1 MFTGIVEN
9 IGQIKRIEKEGTNI
23 HFYVESEIT
32 PLLKIDQSVAHN
44 GVCLT
49 VVEIVNSSYKV
60 TAVAETL
67 AKTSLANWNEGDFIN
82 LERAMSVN
90 ARLDG
95 HFVQGHVDQT
105 ATCIEIED
113 KEGSWIFHF
122 EFNDKPQ
129 YFIPNKGSICIDG
142 VSLTVIESVG
152 KRFYVTIIPY
162 TFEHTCFQYFKIGS
176 IVNIEFDI
184 LGKYIEKYL
193 QNYLPATK

>member
-9 IGQIKRIEKEGTNI
+9 ISRIAKIESEGSNK
-23 HFYVESEIT
+23 HFYIESTIASK
-32 PLLKIDQSVAHN
+32 LKIDQSVAHN

-49 VVEIVNSSYKV
+49 VVEIKDSVFKV

-67 AKTSLANWNEGDFIN
+67 LKTTLKNWKEGDFVN
-82 LERAMSVN
+82 LERAMSAD

-105 ATCIEIED
+105 AVCKKVED
-113 KEGSWIFHF
+113 KNGSWLFHF
-122 EFNDKPQ
+122 EFTETPH

-142 VSLTVIESVG
+142 VSLTVIESSRNG
-152 KRFYVTIIPY
+152 FYVTIIPY
-162 TFEHTCFQYFKIGS
+162 TFENTCFKYLKEGNS
-176 IVNIEFDI
+176 VNIEFDI

-193 QNYLPATK
+193 QNYLKARE